1 MYISPAM
8 DSGLSSDTY
17 SVMLPKIAINL
28 TEPKN
33 ISSAR
38 TIGGG
43 AVVSVWSSNIEGAQ
57 RSVNMSL
64 SAEQYKALRLI
75 NDSGVDEW
83 LMRAQGRIFLI
94 VPSIDSAIPAK
105 RDRWSVTFS
114 FVILE
119 EITAT

>member
-8 DSGLSSDTY
+8 ESGLNSSTY

-94 VPSIDSAIPAK
+94 VPSIDSATPAK
-105 RDRWSVTFS
+105 RDRWNVTLS

-119 EITAT
+119 EITAA